1 MSVDKFHGQE
11 LELTLRD
18 LLSLLA
24 LPSLWPG
31 RDGRAVI
38 ESMAEAIERIVPLD
52 TCYVDL
58 PWLTETAPLLQLRLN
73 GKPASTDEMSDWQ
86 DAIAA
91 WHRLPIGTRVNPC
104 DSPIGT
110 IRVIRLSM
118 GFSSGQGSIWFG
130 STDLDFPT
138 INQLAFLRAAASQ
151 AATGVTVAR
160 AAYEREEANRS
171 KDEFLAM
178 LGHELRN
185 PLAPIS
191 TALALIRRENGNQAD
206 HYHQILE
213 RQVAHLS
220 RLVEDLLDVS
230 RITRGKIELQRESL
244 RIGSIITRAVEAA
257 NPLIEQRNQ
266 HLTVEV
272 SDDGARI
279 SGDLTRLTQAFGNLL
294 TNASKYTDANGHIHV
309 TARTTASHI
318 VVSVTDDGIGISAEL
333 MPRLFR
339 IFEQG
344 RTTLDRSK
352 GGLGIG
358 LALVKNLIELH
369 GGTIAAASAGAGKGS
384 TFTAMLPRASSDEIG
399 RIAAPRIS
407 APALGSNHRDLRV
420 LLVDDN
426 IDGLFSMEAFLTDIG
441 FSVATAVD
449 PLSALDIAEQFR
461 PDVAVLDIGLP
472 GMNGYELAAALRK
485 KPEHAALRLFAL
497 SGYGLAEDLKLS
509 RSAGFERH
517 FVKPVTLPELVDAL
531 KEERPKPACG

>member
-73 GKPASTDEMSDWQ
+73 GKPASADEMSRWQ

-91 WHRLPIGTRVNPC
+91 WHRLPIGTRVNSC

-130 STDLDFPT
+130 SVDPDFPT

-213 RQVAHLS
+213 RQVDHLS

-294 TNASKYTDANGHIHV
+294 TNASKYTDTNGRIHV
-309 TARTTASHI
+309 TARTTASHV
-318 VVSVTDDGIGISAEL
+318 VVSVSDDGIGISAEL
-333 MPRLFR
+333 MPKLFR

-358 LALVKNLIELH
+358 LALVRNLIELH
-369 GGTIAAASAGAGKGS
+369 GGTIAAASAGAGKGA

-399 RIAAPRIS
+399 RITAPRIQS
-407 APALGSNHRDLRV
+407 PALALERPDVRV

-441 FSVATAVD
+441 FSVATAID

-531 KEERPKPACG
+531 REERPKPARE